1 MGNRGKGLKGFKSK
15 LRRPNFAETIAVIAL
30 FVALGGASYAAIKIP
45 KNSVGTKQL
54 KKNAV
59 TSAKVKNRSLLAA
72 DFKAGQLPAGATG
85 ATGLVGPRGA
95 TGEQGIPGFP
105 GTPGTPGINGI
116 DGLPGSP
123 GPAGATGATG
133 ATGST
138 GATGTGGFSAMTGR
152 TSLGSSTQFFAVSG
166 SSVAGATATGLG
178 MITPAVPVTLKNLMV
193 VTDTAP
199 GTGITRTFVIQ
210 EDGINVISCTLGG
223 IATACFNT
231 SGGGVINAGSTLPMF
246 DTVTGGSAAPSEARW
261 GFTIGS

>member
-1 MGNRGKGLKGFKSK
+1 
-15 LRRPNFAETIAVIAL
+15 
-30 FVALGGASYAAIKIP
+30 
-45 KNSVGTKQL
+45 
-54 KKNAV
+54 
-59 TSAKVKNRSLLAA
+59 
-72 DFKAGQLPAGATG
+72 
-85 ATGLVGPRGA
+85 
-95 TGEQGIPGFP
+95 
-105 GTPGTPGINGI
+105 
-116 DGLPGSP
+116 
-123 GPAGATGATG
+123 
-133 ATGST
+133 
-138 GATGTGGFSAMTGR
+138 MTGR

-231 SGGGVINAGSTLPMF
+231 SGGGVINAGSTLTMF